1 MPMARWLLVGL
12 ALAALTAPARAQTS
26 APVGDEV
33 DRALLPTGILRDEV
47 ALSGRLAYVF
57 NDSAGAEVIH
67 LIGEAAVVTGERGD
81 LTMSAREAVIWVHP
95 REIDGIKYT
104 HLEMLLWLDAQ
115 VSETAG
121 TVTSGPALFVT
132 LNTAGP
138 LRFTAQ
144 EFAYESS
151 AESLVYREGDR
162 VRQAVAQAQLPGG
175 DAEVAMRVL
184 DATGLG
190 RRDRRLDVR
199 PVMYLRAGG
208 EIKPIQVG
216 GREAY
221 AITGVLAGEADTIE
235 YAGDNHGVY
244 LHRGVPGTDDF
255 FELRADSAVLVLP
268 DSEGAKDEEG
278 AARRA
283 TRRAGQRVST
293 GFGEFDAE
301 AVYLEGD
308 IILTQ
313 GTVTVQAERL
323 YLDIE
328 EERALIIDA
337 KISTFLT
344 DRNIPLYL
352 RADTIRQLST
362 KQFIAE
368 NAKLT
373 TDEFHTPH
381 YHIGAGRIELI
392 NRTPTEPTGEAGP
405 VRAGTFR
412 IRHSTLNIGGT
423 PVLYWPFVR
432 GTLDT
437 TETSIRS
444 LRIGYSGDFGAELET
459 GWHLFNAMGL
469 ETPEGFD
476 GTLRLDYYSERGPA
490 IGADVDYERE
500 EYYGLVRSYLLSEQ
514 GDDFLGRE
522 REDSS
527 TYSGSRGRYLMRHRQ
542 YLEDDWQVSFELS
555 YITDRNFLEEFFE
568 SEFDN
573 GKEQE
578 TLLYFKRQRDN
589 WAATGLFQWRILDWL
604 TQTESL
610 PDLGLWWMGPS
621 PLGRGALYSENRFGV
636 VRYRPRE
643 QTLREFLD
651 DGHVE
656 SSGTT
661 ARGDTRQEVDY
672 PLDLGPFRVVPFA
685 SGRLTAWDQ
694 TVSTGSA
701 WRIFGSYGLRGSLYL
716 TKVYPDL
723 ESTFWDIQGIRHIS
737 KLDFTVWAS
746 HTNVDSHVLHPFTE
760 GVETIDEIDG
770 VVVGLR
776 NRFQTKR
783 GPEDDRRTVDVV
795 TTEWEV
801 GLFND
806 ATGERTTNGYAS
818 YTRPEDSIARN
829 YMAHSIIWRINDR
842 TALVTESNT
851 DLNDLDT
858 AIFNLS
864 YVVERSPRLS
874 YLIGYRFILETDSHL
889 LAFDLNYRM
898 TEKHSIALRE
908 LFDLDRGT
916 TNEFTIGLIRRYPH
930 WYSALSFELDRAEDD
945 FGVSLSIWP
954 EGLPSAALG
963 SRRFT
968 GISEGGGLN
977 AR

>member
-1 MPMARWLLVGL
+1 
-12 ALAALTAPARAQTS
+12 
-26 APVGDEV
+26 
-33 DRALLPTGILRDEV
+33 
-47 ALSGRLAYVF
+47 
-57 NDSAGAEVIH
+57 
-67 LIGEAAVVTGERGD
+67 
-81 LTMSAREAVIWVHP
+81 
-95 REIDGIKYT
+95 
-104 HLEMLLWLDAQ
+104 
-115 VSETAG
+115 
-121 TVTSGPALFVT
+121 
-132 LNTAGP
+132 
-138 LRFTAQ
+138 
-144 EFAYESS
+144 
-151 AESLVYREGDR
+151 
-162 VRQAVAQAQLPGG
+162 
-175 DAEVAMRVL
+175 
-184 DATGLG
+184 
-190 RRDRRLDVR
+190 
-199 PVMYLRAGG
+199 
-208 EIKPIQVG
+208 
-216 GREAY
+216 
-221 AITGVLAGEADTIE
+221 
-235 YAGDNHGVY
+235 
-244 LHRGVPGTDDF
+244 
-255 FELRADSAVLVLP
+255 
-268 DSEGAKDEEG
+268 
-278 AARRA
+278 
-283 TRRAGQRVST
+283 
-293 GFGEFDAE
+293 
-301 AVYLEGD
+301 
-308 IILTQ
+308 
-313 GTVTVQAERL
+313 
-323 YLDIE
+323 
-328 EERALIIDA
+328 
-337 KISTFLT
+337 
-344 DRNIPLYL
+344 
-352 RADTIRQLST
+352 
-362 KQFIAE
+362 
-368 NAKLT
+368 
-373 TDEFHTPH
+373 
-381 YHIGAGRIELI
+381 
-392 NRTPTEPTGEAGP
+392 
-405 VRAGTFR
+405 
-412 IRHSTLNIGGT
+412 
-423 PVLYWPFVR
+423 
-432 GTLDT
+432 
-437 TETSIRS
+437 
-444 LRIGYSGDFGAELET
+444 
-459 GWHLFNAMGL
+459 
-469 ETPEGFD
+469 
-476 GTLRLDYYSERGPA
+476 
-490 IGADVDYERE
+490 
-500 EYYGLVRSYLLSEQ
+500 
-514 GDDFLGRE
+514 
-522 REDSS
+522 
-527 TYSGSRGRYLMRHRQ
+527 MRHRQ

-898 TEKHSIALRE
+898 TEKHSIALRPDPS
-908 LFDLDRGT
+908 L
-916 TNEFTIGLIRRYPH
+916 
-930 WYSALSFELDRAEDD
+930 SALVLGPVVRAGPGRRRLRRVAEHLARGPAQRGARLAPLHRHLRRRRAQCALAAIRPGRSLTRRPAGRARDDRRTPARPPAAGSARICPHAGGGGCRSRRSRFAAWAAARPGARRCAPPTAASEA
-945 FGVSLSIWP
+945 GPIGP
-954 EGLPSAALG
+954 LPNRAARPSRCGRRPPGRSRDTSSAA
-963 SRRFT
+963 R
-968 GISEGGGLN
+968 
-977 AR
+977 